1 MSEQEAT
8 KIKELLIKNNFK
20 FKLFVHK
27 AVFTSIEAA
36 NERGLDLK
44 QGVKALIFKGE
55 KFIMALCPSDKKVNT
70 KKLSR
75 LIGAKNL
82 KLVSP
87 EEVFKITNCK
97 VGSVHPFGFLHG
109 LDTYLDEGIL
119 ENEIV
124 DFNIG
129 LHEESV
135 SMRSVDLVK
144 VIKPKILSFSK

>member
-55 KFIMALCPSDKKVNT
+55 KFIMALCPADRKVDT
-70 KKLSR
+70 KKLSK
-75 LIGAKNL
+75 LIDVKNL
-82 KLVSP
+82 KLADP
-87 EEVFKITNCK
+87 KEVFKITNCK
-97 VGSVHPFGFLHG
+97 IGSVHPFGFLHD
-109 LDTYLDEGIL
+109 LNTYMDEGVL
-119 ENEIV
+119 ENDIV

-135 SMRSVDLVK
+135 SMRSSNLVK